1 MKNNRLPSK
10 KEWDEIVDDAF
21 SSSEIHEF
29 SVRYERR
36 KAELQKGN
44 IMDNNERR
52 REKESSRRKINPS
65 ALIAM
70 AAAVALVPASVLAVS
85 HLGSNKAPMT
95 EVDLSSV
102 EETTAGEVTEA
113 ETEPVSEE
121 AAEETEAS
129 GYFYAKIEKTAE
141 YQNYIYVN
149 YPANGDRIN
158 ETLTT
163 EFGWLPEGVTLGGE
177 NTNVAGKY
185 HNGYGGGMTPCL
197 MIVPERG
204 IQERLDNSADFEQ
217 YETDDRVI
225 MINYRVSYE
234 ENAPHDEDF
243 VQDKPAHINFGR
255 EVWVAF
261 KGTKYVQMFYITDD
275 FSKDDVRQIAENI
288 QLVPAEE
295 ETVGEWA
302 DWDAESEN
310 TGDGTV
316 DVYTPPT
323 IEKDNANLVKVG
335 DTINIGFEQFG
346 EDIRINSARYQDNFD
361 GLHTDASGRET
372 DFSEYLD
379 SSGRII
385 NHREWMKSGDG
396 VNTTDTLVSFENQL
410 MKVLVLDVTYTNT
423 GSADINYDTMGSVI
437 CPTILTNDNGSMKKP
452 SMIAWDSEEGMYAN
466 DSLLH
471 LMCDDM
477 MFSFDSPNKGNN
489 NHVNIPVGG
498 SADIQLAFL
507 VREDMIGNVY
517 INITGGDFTDPETPI
532 LDLCDL
538 K

>member
-70 AAAVALVPASVLAVS
+70 AAAVALVPASVFAVS
-85 HLGSNKAPMT
+85 HLGSNKAPLT
-95 EVDLSSV
+95 EVEVSSV

-121 AAEETEAS
+121 TAEETAAS
-129 GYFYAKIEKTAE
+129 EYFYAKIEKTAE

-275 FSKDDVRQIAENI
+275 FSKDDARQIAENI
-288 QLVPAEE
+288 RLVPAEE

-346 EDIRINSARYQDNFD
+346 EDIRINSAHYQDNFD
-361 GLHTDASGRET
+361 GLHTDTSGRET

-396 VNTTDTLVSFENQL
+396 VNTVDTLASFENQL

-452 SMIAWDSEEGMYAN
+452 STIAWDSEEGMYAN

>member
-29 SVRYERR
+29 SDRYERR

-70 AAAVALVPASVLAVS
+70 AAAVALVPASVFAVS
-85 HLGSNKAPMT
+85 HLGSNKAPLT
-95 EVDLSSV
+95 EVELSSV
-102 EETTAGEVTEA
+102 EETTAGEITEA
-113 ETEPVSEE
+113 ETEPVSEV

-288 QLVPAEE
+288 QLVPTDE

-346 EDIRINSARYQDNFD
+346 EDIKINSARYQDNFD

-379 SSGRII
+379 PSGRII

-396 VNTTDTLVSFENQL
+396 VNTIDTLASFENQL

-423 GSADINYDTMGSVI
+423 GSADINYDTMGSTI

-466 DSLLH
+466 DSLFH

-507 VREDMIGNVY
+507 VSEDMIGNVY

>member
-29 SVRYERR
+29 SDRYERR

-52 REKESSRRKINPS
+52 REKESLRRIINPS

-70 AAAVALVPASVLAVS
+70 AAAVALVPASVFAVS

-95 EVDLSSV
+95 EVELSSD

-121 AAEETEAS
+121 AEETEAS
-129 GYFYAKIEKTAE
+129 EYFYAKIEKTAE

-149 YPANGDRIN
+149 YPADGDRIN

-177 NTNVAGKY
+177 NTNVEGKY

-234 ENAPHDEDF
+234 ENAPHDDDF

-275 FSKDDVRQIAENI
+275 FSKDDARQIAENI
-288 QLVPAEE
+288 QLVPTDE
-295 ETVGEWA
+295 ETGGMWFDRYE
-302 DWDAESEN
+302 DTDTAESFDFE
-310 TGDGTV
+310 TSKAIDKY
-316 DVYTPPT
+316 D
-323 IEKDNANLVKVG
+323 LVTVG
-335 DTINIGFEQFG
+335 DTISKSFPG
-346 EDIRINSARYQDNFD
+346 ESVDITINSARYQDGFD
-361 GLHTDASGRET
+361 GIHTDSCGQET
-372 DFSEYLD
+372 DYSQYISAD
-379 SSGRII
+379 GRIHNQRDWI
-385 NHREWMKSGDG
+385 KYGDG
-396 VNTTDTLVSFENQL
+396 INTIDTAVSSEDQL

-423 GSADINYDTMGSVI
+423 GSADITYDSGIAGCI
-437 CPTILTNDNGSMKKP
+437 CPTILIEDNGSITRP
-452 SMIAWDSEEGMYAN
+452 SYITSDGLGFEDSIR
-466 DSLLH
+466 H
-471 LMCDDM
+471 LMSDDM
-477 MFSFDSPNKGNN
+477 MFSFDSPSKNGGK
-489 NHVNIPVGG
+489 NHVDIPAGG
-498 SADIQLAFL
+498 TADIQLAFL
-507 VREDMIGNVY
+507 VSEDMIGNVY
-517 INITGGDFTDPETPI
+517 INITGGDFTDPETSI

>member
-70 AAAVALVPASVLAVS
+70 AAAVALVPASVFAVS
-85 HLGSNKAPMT
+85 HLGSNKAPLT
-95 EVDLSSV
+95 EVALSSV
-102 EETTAGEVTEA
+102 EETTAVEVTEA

-121 AAEETEAS
+121 AAEETAAS

-275 FSKDDVRQIAENI
+275 FSKDDARQIAENI

-361 GLHTDASGRET
+361 GLHTDTSGRET

-396 VNTTDTLVSFENQL
+396 VNTIDTLASFENQL

-452 SMIAWDSEEGMYAN
+452 STIAWDSEEGMYAN
-466 DSLLH
+466 DSLFH
-471 LMCDDM
+471 LMCDDL

>member
-70 AAAVALVPASVLAVS
+70 AAAVALVPASVFAVS
-85 HLGSNKAPMT
+85 HLGSNKAPLT
-95 EVDLSSV
+95 EVELSSV

-234 ENAPHDEDF
+234 ENAPHDEDY

-288 QLVPAEE
+288 RLVPAEE

-361 GLHTDASGRET
+361 GLHTDASGWET

-396 VNTTDTLVSFENQL
+396 VNTVDTLVSFENQL

-452 SMIAWDSEEGMYAN
+452 STIAWDSEEGMYAN

-507 VREDMIGNVY
+507 VSEDMIGNVY
-517 INITGGDFTDPETPI
+517 INITGDDFTDPETPI

>member
-29 SVRYERR
+29 SDRYERR

-70 AAAVALVPASVLAVS
+70 AAAVALVPASVFAVS

-95 EVDLSSV
+95 EVELSSV

-129 GYFYAKIEKTAE
+129 EYFYAKIEKTAE

-185 HNGYGGGMTPCL
+185 HNGYGGGMTPGR

-225 MINYRVSYE
+225 MINYRVGYE

-275 FSKDDVRQIAENI
+275 FSKDDARKIAENI
-288 QLVPAEE
+288 QLVPTDE

-302 DWDAESEN
+302 DWDSESEN

-335 DTINIGFEQFG
+335 DTINIDFEQFG
-346 EDIRINSARYQDNFD
+346 EDIKINSARYQDNFD
-361 GLHTDASGRET
+361 GLHTDTSGCET

-396 VNTTDTLVSFENQL
+396 VNTIDTLVSFENQL

-466 DSLLH
+466 DSLFH
-471 LMCDDM
+471 LMCDDL